1 MDNFVEL
8 HRNALVITTQLLAH
22 LDDTQRQFV
31 EGAVA
36 GGARLVMELGP
47 LPDAQRVAV
56 VLVEREGPQGRRLR
70 MRSTLETI
78 AMTDREYRRMR
89 RRRAV
94 ERFLRRLV
102 SRRLALRWSLFVP

>member
-8 HRNALVITTQLLAH
+8 HRNALVITTRLLAH

-47 LPDAQRVAV
+47 LPDAQRVAL
-56 VLVEREGPQGRRLR
+56 VLVEVEGRRVDVCS
-70 MRSTLETI
+70 MTSTLATI
-78 AMTDREYRRMR
+78 Q
-89 RRRAV
+89 
-94 ERFLRRLV
+94 
-102 SRRLALRWSLFVP
+102 